1 MERDKLQVLDRD
13 TVKLIAIVPMT
24 IGHLLSYPEYFATM
38 TDKPLWL
45 HLLVQASL
53 FAPPVFFFS
62 IADGFKYTCSRK
74 KYALRLLIFALI
86 TQISFTL
93 ANQGTLLTAQIFLN
107 LNIIFTLLMSLAA
120 LIVWDSKL
128 KLPIRIAAIVVL
140 DAVTLL
146 LQSEWMLFGIL
157 IVLGLHIFRE
167 KPKIRLIWF
176 TVCAFCVE
184 FISNGLSIYT
194 LISPPFL
201 FGMFFLLLS
210 YFVMTVL
217 CSGKKGKHPKFAKWF
232 FYIFYPAHLLM
243 IYFVKLAAEK
253 VNL

>member
-1 MERDKLQVLDRD
+1 MIDRD
-13 TVKLIAIVPMT
+13 TAKLIAILPMT
-24 IGHLLSYPEYFATM
+24 IGHLLSYQESFAEM

-45 HLLVQASL
+45 HLLVEASL

-62 IADGFKYTCSRK
+62 IADGFKYTRSRK
-74 KYALRLLIFALI
+74 KYALRLLVFALI
-86 TQISFTL
+86 TQIPFTL
-93 ANQGTLLTAQIFLN
+93 ANQGTLLTTQIFLN

-128 KLPIRIAAIVVL
+128 KLPVRIAAIAAL

-167 KPKIRLIWF
+167 KPKTRLIWF
-176 TVCAFCVE
+176 TVCAFGVE
-184 FISNGLSIYT
+184 FISNGMSIHT

-210 YFVMTVL
+210 YFMMTVL
-217 CSGKKGKHPKFAKWF
+217 CSEKKGKHPKFAKWF

-243 IYFVKLAAEK
+243 IFFVKLIVERR
-253 VNL
+253 